1 MECGKQ
7 MSLII
12 RLITIL
18 FGAVAR
24 IFYQNKARNKEY
36 LKIYSKIIGNAFQ
49 NNPKALDKLLKGI
62 TLYNKPDYKGAVNV
76 FESLIKGCVSNREFS
91 VTYFFL
97 ALCFDD
103 MSLNDEA
110 IKAYDK
116 AIEIN
121 PHNSDA
127 WKGKGLALY
136 NLNKSSETIKPAYK
150 TTESVSTNTK
160 AKNEITESVGT
171 NTKTKK
177 ETTELASIP
186 MNPNWGSKDKQHYL
200 NGYSQGYMIGVINGY
215 DRGYDLGIKGV
226 KYTGTGHINFAP
238 KSTTSQDIGYA
249 GGYNTGYDMKFISG
263 YNAGYNIYKQQH
275 LK

>member
-1 MECGKQ
+1 

-110 IKAYDK
+110 IKAYGNATNYNNNFATAWSNRGIIHKKRGEFDEAIQCFDK
-116 AIEIN
+116 AIELDKT
-121 PHNSDA
+121 HNFAYSNKA
-127 WKGKGLALY
+127 SVYLALLEY
-136 NLNKSSETIKPAYK
+136 DKAIEYASIAIDIAPNMHQAHQILALAYAGKKDKETAEKYYQKCIINGTKSSK
-150 TTESVSTNTK
+150 
-160 AKNEITESVGT
+160 EIR
-171 NTKTKK
+171 NMMDN
-177 ETTELASIP
+177 L
-186 MNPNWGSKDKQHYL
+186 
-200 NGYSQGYMIGVINGY
+200 
-215 DRGYDLGIKGV
+215 
-226 KYTGTGHINFAP
+226 
-238 KSTTSQDIGYA
+238 YA
-249 GGYNTGYDMKFISG
+249 GDDTVISE
-263 YNAGYNIYKQQH
+263 
-275 LK
+275 